1 MEGRGK
7 EHTVQYLP
15 PLFRPLFIARH
26 ELPDTHALSGTL
38 TVHPDA
44 IKPRNRRINLQSKVI
59 GEKVFADKQR
69 TKTGEIFMRSK
80 FQAMLL
86 GLLAATALATSAQ
99 AKDVTVT
106 VTAIVEHPA
115 LDAARDGVKDALA
128 EAGFKE
134 GENLKFVY
142 QSAQGNPATA
152 AQIARQFVG
161 EAPDVIV
168 PISTPSAQAV
178 VSATRDIPVVFTAVS
193 DPVGA
198 QLVKDMAK
206 PGGNVTGL
214 SDMSPVAEHIKLIK
228 EVMPNIKKLGYL
240 YNSGETNSV
249 SLLAALKEAAA
260 AEGIEIVESAATKSA
275 EVQGA
280 ARALVGRADAMYV
293 PTDNTIVSALE
304 SAVGVAEESKLPLFT
319 ADTDSVKRGALA
331 ALGFNYYDVGKQT
344 GAVVVKVLKGEKP
357 GDIPVDIAKG
367 TDLVINLG
375 AAKKMGVEFPQAVI
389 DRATSKI
396 D

>member
-1 MEGRGK
+1 
-7 EHTVQYLP
+7 
-15 PLFRPLFIARH
+15 
-26 ELPDTHALSGTL
+26 
-38 TVHPDA
+38 
-44 IKPRNRRINLQSKVI
+44 
-59 GEKVFADKQR
+59 
-69 TKTGEIFMRSK
+69 MRSK
-80 FQAMLL
+80 FPAIFLA
-86 GLLAATALATSAQ
+86 LLAATAITTQAQ
-99 AKDVTVT
+99 AKDVTVA

-134 GENLKFVY
+134 GENLTFVY

-161 EAPDVIV
+161 DGPDVIV

-178 VSATRDIPVVFTAVS
+178 VSATRDIPIVFTAVS

-214 SDMSPVAEHIKLIK
+214 SDMSPVVEHIKLIK

-260 AEGIEIVESAATKSA
+260 AENIEIVESAATKSA

-344 GAVVVKVLKGEKP
+344 GAKVVAILKGEKP
-357 GDIPVDIAKG
+357 GDIPVEIAKG
-367 TDLVINLG
+367 TDLVINLS

-389 DRATSKI
+389 DRATSKVE
-396 D
+396 

>member
-1 MEGRGK
+1 MRFK
-7 EHTVQYLP
+7 
-15 PLFRPLFIARH
+15 FR
-26 ELPDTHALSGTL
+26 S
-38 TVHPDA
+38 
-44 IKPRNRRINLQSKVI
+44 
-59 GEKVFADKQR
+59 
-69 TKTGEIFMRSK
+69 
-80 FQAMLL
+80 MLL
-86 GLLAATALATSAQ
+86 ASLAAAAIATTAQ
-99 AKDVTVT
+99 AKDVTVA

-128 EAGFKE
+128 EAGYKE
-134 GENLKFVY
+134 GENLKFIY

-161 EAPDVIV
+161 EGPDVIV

-198 QLVKDMAK
+198 QLVKDMKK

-214 SDMSPVAEHIKLIK
+214 SDMSPVVEHIKLIK

-249 SLLAALKEAAA
+249 SLLAALKEAAT

-344 GAVVVKVLKGEKP
+344 GAIVVKILKGEKP
-357 GDIPVDIAKG
+357 GDIAVDIAKG